1 MPIHLL
7 RSISPGGEGRGGA
20 PYRRLYGEVL
30 PEWGAFAA
38 LQVYE
43 MVGKKYVI
51 TFTKRT
57 RLRLYRDFDPE
68 KWDRNL
74 CSRYVKAYRSDG
86 N

>member
-7 RSISPGGEGRGGA
+7 RSISPGGEGREGA

-43 MVGKKYVI
+43 MVGKNM
-51 TFTKRT
+51 
-57 RLRLYRDFDPE
+57 
-68 KWDRNL
+68 W
-74 CSRYVKAYRSDG
+74 
-86 N
+86 

>member
-7 RSISPGGEGRGGA
+7 RSFSSGGEGRGGA

-57 RLRLYRDFDPE
+57 RFRLYIEILILKSGTEIFV
-68 KWDRNL
+68 L
-74 CSRYVKAYRSDG
+74 G
-86 N
+86 M

>member
-7 RSISPGGEGRGGA
+7 RSFSPGGGGRGGA

-57 RLRLYRDFDPE
+57 RFRLYIEILILKSGTEIFV
-68 KWDRNL
+68 L
-74 CSRYVKAYRSDG
+74 G
-86 N
+86 M